1 MSAVWHQFEAV
12 CRVSP
17 SLEEPSR
24 WSFRKSPVSSEDGA
38 GPYEVPWAPGLEYGF
53 RDQGYGLIESTADR
67 FTNTHQQRGCRG
79 IMEAGIVGLPNVGKS
94 TLFNA
99 LTSSKS
105 AQSANYPFC
114 TIEPNEGVVSVPD
127 DRLRRI
133 SQHIVPKKLVP
144 AALKLV
150 DIAGIVKGASEGQGL
165 GNKFLTHIR
174 EVDAILQVVRC
185 FEDPDVIHVTGKVNP
200 VSDIETIEIELMLAD
215 IQTLDNALSKAERTA
230 KSGDKEAKL
239 RVEVIR
245 KCLTHL
251 ATDEPLRKLTFEEGE
266 AKVVSSFGLMTAKPI
281 LYVANVDENDLEGQ
295 GPLVQQVREFA
306 AKIGA
311 SVVPVCAK
319 LEAEI
324 AELDEADRAEM
335 LAGAGLAEPSLAAL
349 ARETYRVLG
358 YHSYFT
364 AGEMEVRAWTI
375 PIGATAPQ
383 AAGVIHTDFEK
394 GFIRAEIYTLN
405 DLETYKTEKDIRQA
419 GKLRVEGKAYVMQ
432 DGDICH
438 FLFN

>member
-1 MSAVWHQFEAV
+1 
-12 CRVSP
+12 
-17 SLEEPSR
+17 
-24 WSFRKSPVSSEDGA
+24 
-38 GPYEVPWAPGLEYGF
+38 
-53 RDQGYGLIESTADR
+53 
-67 FTNTHQQRGCRG
+67 
-79 IMEAGIVGLPNVGKS
+79 MEAGIVGLPNVGKS

-99 LTSSKS
+99 LTMSKA

-127 DRLRRI
+127 GRLQRI
-133 SQHIVPKKLVP
+133 TKYIVPKKIVP

-185 FEDPDVIHVTGKVNP
+185 FEDPDVIHVTGRVNP

-215 IQTLDNALSKAERTA
+215 IQTLENSLSKAERTA
-230 KSGDKEAKL
+230 KSGDKDAKY

-245 KCLTHL
+245 KCLAHL
-251 ATDEPLRKLTFEEGE
+251 GTEQPLRKLEFDEAE
-266 AKVVSSFGLMTAKPI
+266 AKVVRSYGLMTAKPI
-281 LYVANVDENDLEGQ
+281 LYVANVDEGDLEGK
-295 GPLVQQVREFA
+295 GPLVQQVRDFA
-306 AKIGA
+306 AKVGA

-319 LEAEI
+319 LESEI

-335 LAGAGLAEPSLAAL
+335 LEGAGLAEPALAVL
-349 ARETYRVLG
+349 AREAYRVLG
-358 YHSYFT
+358 LQSYFT

-394 GFIRAEIYTLN
+394 GFIRAEIYTLD
-405 DLETYKTEKDIRQA
+405 DLETYKTEKDIRAA
-419 GKLRVEGKAYVMQ
+419 GKLRVEGKSYVMQ